1 MYNDM
6 GMTSCKIY
14 RQEFNSTRHQ
24 KGGAAKE
31 SAAL

>member
-1 MYNDM
+1 MFHI
-6 GMTSCKIY
+6 THCKIY
-14 RQEFNSTRHQ
+14 RQEFNSTSHQ